1 MNYIEQKVISFINQ
15 NKLIDQ
21 GDKILIALSGGP
33 DSVMALHFFNKYKR
47 KFKIEITVIHFNHKL
62 RGVSVGALEN
72 AIAKVVSELV
82 GEDYKCSIGEVKYTL
97 FSGADFHVKVELT
110 YNPNE

>member
-1 MNYIEQKVISFINQ
+1 MPDNKEKAIDVEKLLQ
-15 NKLIDQ
+15 NKL
-21 GDKILIALSGGP
+21 KS
-33 DSVMALHFFNKYKR
+33 
-47 KFKIEITVIHFNHKL
+47 
-62 RGVSVGALEN
+62 VSVGSLEN

-82 GEDYKCSIGEVKYTL
+82 GEDYKCTIGEVKYTL